1 MQSAAKH
8 EAEEI
13 GTAKHEVAKHGT
25 VKYCRAESK
34 SYNKL

>member
-13 GTAKHEVAKHGT
+13 GIAKHEVAKHGT